1 VIPQTKPVSPR
12 LRVKSNR
19 THMEAVVGTWELCG
33 EKIQMLVDAETATL
47 VAVNSRGEPVNP
59 IQVIS
64 RGFKR

>member
-1 VIPQTKPVSPR
+1 VTPQKKPVSPR

-19 THMEAVVGTWELCG
+19 SHMEAVVGTWELCG
-33 EKIQMLVDAETATL
+33 EKIQMLADAETATL
-47 VAVNSRGEPVNP
+47 VAMNSRGEPVNP

>member
-1 VIPQTKPVSPR
+1 MTPQTNTVSPQ

-19 THMEAVVGTWELCG
+19 SHMEAVVGTWELCG
-33 EKIQMLVDAETATL
+33 ERIQMLEDSDSGSL

>member
-1 VIPQTKPVSPR
+1 MTPQTKAGSPR

-19 THMEAVVGTWELCG
+19 SHMEAVVGTWELCG
-33 EKIQMLVDAETATL
+33 EQIKMLEDPETATL

>member
-1 VIPQTKPVSPR
+1 
-12 LRVKSNR
+12 
-19 THMEAVVGTWELCG
+19 MEAVVGTWELCG
-33 EKIQMLVDAETATL
+33 EQIKMLEDPETATL

>member
-1 VIPQTKPVSPR
+1 
-12 LRVKSNR
+12 
-19 THMEAVVGTWELCG
+19 MEAVVGTWELCG
-33 EKIQMLVDAETATL
+33 ERIQMLEDPDSGSL